1 MSGKLNTKRIFDSLN
16 EGISSKYLLLPIFF
30 FLAVFFVYPVV
41 SMLFIS
47 FFDREGSFTFV
58 NYYEIF
64 RGYNLSILL
73 NTLKISVW
81 TTIFTV

>member
-47 FFDREGSFTFV
+47 FFDREGSSLPA
-58 NYYEIF
+58 
-64 RGYNLSILL
+64 GKWS
-73 NTLKISVW
+73 TLYS
-81 TTIFTV
+81 FP